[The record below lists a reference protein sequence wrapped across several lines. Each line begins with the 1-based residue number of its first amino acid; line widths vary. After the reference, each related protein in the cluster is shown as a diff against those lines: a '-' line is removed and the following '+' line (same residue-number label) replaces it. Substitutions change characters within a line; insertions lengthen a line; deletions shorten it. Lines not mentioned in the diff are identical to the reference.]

1 MNPNNPN
8 GGVLTEDQM
17 NAGDRF
23 TSAVNNGQSPSQASS
38 TVSATTPY
46 FSSPA
51 IPTTT
56 NTTGTSIPPLP
67 NTTSNTP
74 NQAPTSNI
82 SATDL
87 RQTPTNFQVAPSSQ
101 SQNQITDPNAFI
113 SSLNAYIGN
122 TAGQPT
128 GSENKQSDLINRL
141 ASANTTEGQKGGA
154 QLGLEQNM
162 GVPQYMKQIQD
173 LNTSIAQMS
182 GQYLQAEQNALQSG
196 EGSSFGQGAYG
207 MAQRSAAISLGTQAA
222 LLQAYQGNL
231 TTAQN
236 YASHVVNLQFQPIEN
251 QIQSLKDQIAAN
263 GDVMTAQQADRAES
277 LTAALDIQQES
288 VGQAKTDK
296 QNQFTLAQDYIQ
308 QTGDT
313 QGGMKIANSSSLS
326 DALSIY
332 STAYGGTA
340 PISQDTIDKANGVLT
355 GQDGKKYDLTSYA
368 TDPQQLKNIT
378 ATTSVIQNKVGTITD
393 ANTAQ
398 EAIDAVNPKSSITG
412 AQVMAAAQQYGVD
425 PTMII
430 GVMNAETQMGTDK
443 SKGSQMNNFGNVGNT
458 DSAMANGTPT
468 KYKTS
473 QEGID
478 ALAENLA
485 GRTTTTNQQTPSG
498 LADYN
503 NLVASAPANI
513 RSLIHH
519 EDATGVSY
527 MDYSDTTQA
536 ANWAK
541 NHGIEM
547 LPKGVSAIDVANITN
562 AIQAVNDAQEKFI
575 ATNPPEGA
583 TEKFFSGVAN
593 KAGSVFGTTAGNA
606 IKDYTSDSF
615 VTSFLKAI
623 NPIIGDARLTKNT
636 STIGSSDLPFVPSTL
651 LGGFAG
657 NADSKE
663 QGITQFNSLRT
674 KLNTVLHN
682 ILPNAPTIP
691 QTSSDGTTG
700 FSVTDPNGAVHTFKD
715 QASLDAFKKAAK
727 L

>member
-1 MNPNNPN
+1 MDKQLGSTFN
-8 GGVLTEDQM
+8 
-17 NAGDRF
+17 
-23 TSAVNNGQSPSQASS
+23 NNGTTNQVQQGANGMKIYASGSNINSNVSPSN
-38 TVSATTPY
+38 PY
-46 FSSPA
+46 KVN

-56 NTTGTSIPPLP
+56 NTNGTIIPALPNNVNNGTSPVNP
-67 NTTSNTP
+67 TP
-74 NQAPTSNI
+74 NPVVST
-82 SATDL
+82 TDIKTTPQNL
-87 RQTPTNFQVAPSSQ
+87 QTAQP
-101 SQNQITDPNAFI
+101 QNQVTNPNEMI
-113 SSLNAYIGN
+113 GSLNTFIGN

-128 GSENKQSDLINRL
+128 QAEQNQQSLL
-141 ASANTTEGQKGGA
+141 SSLGTAQQQEGTKGQA
-154 QLGLEQNM
+154 QLGLESQL
-162 GVPQYMKQIQD
+162 GVPQYMQQIQD
-173 LNTSIAQMS
+173 LNTSIASMK
-182 GQYLQAEQNALQSG
+182 GQYLQAEQNALHSG
-196 EGSSFGQGAYG
+196 GTTSYGQGAFDL
-207 MAQRSAAISLGTQAA
+207 AQNAAAIALGTQAA
-222 LLQAYQGNL
+222 LLAAYQGNL

-236 YASHVVNLQFQPIEN
+236 YASHVIDLQYQPIEN
-251 QIQSLKDQIAAN
+251 QIASIKDQLSAN
-263 GDVMTAQQADRAES
+263 KDIMTASQTDRAES
-277 LTAALDIQQES
+277 LSAALAIQ
-288 VGQAKTDK
+288 GQAVDQAKQDK
-296 QNQFTLAQDYIQ
+296 QNQFTIATQAAQS
-308 QTGDT
+308 GAST
-313 QGGMKIANSSSLS
+313 QVTQSIANAPSLGE
-326 DALSIY
+326 ALRIY
-332 STAYGGTA
+332 STVYNGQNPNLPT
-340 PISQDTIDKANGVLT
+340 DVIDKANGVLT

-398 EAIDAVNPKSSITG
+398 KAIDAVNPKSSITG

-425 PTMII
+425 PAMII

-485 GRTTTTNQQTPSG
+485 GRTTTTNKQTPSG

-519 EDATGVSY
+519 EDSTGVSY

-547 LPKGVSAIDVANITN
+547 LPRGVSATDVANITN

-583 TEKFFSGVAN
+583 TEKFFSGVTN
-593 KAGSVFGTTAGNA
+593 KAGSVLGTTAGNA

-623 NPIIGDARLTKNT
+623 NTIIGDARLTKNT